1 MTKREPDPWL
11 VLGTLLLGLFV
22 MGVGSTSVNTA
33 VPSISDDLGA
43 TFDQLLWVINIYTL
57 VLAVLVITAGRLGD
71 LYGPKRLFII
81 GMTVFTAASIACGLA
96 QTPVQLI
103 AARFVQAIGGALVS
117 PQSLS
122 MISKVFPPERRGAAM
137 GVWGAT
143 AGAAV
148 AIGPSIGGL
157 IVSAWGWRWIF
168 LVNVPICLL
177 AIVLAAVVIPSVG
190 EVKQRR
196 LDLVG
201 SALAS
206 AALFLITYGLIEGK
220 THDWGTVWGPV
231 TIPMVIG
238 AGLVALVAFIVVE
251 RGRQDREPLL
261 PLVILRDR
269 NFSVMAVVTIT
280 LVGGVG
286 AMLLLLSIY
295 LQSALG
301 LTAFAAGLVMAI
313 APAVSIA
320 VSPIS
325 GRMTDKH
332 GGKPVLIVGLV
343 LFAAGLLHLVV
354 TAEAHS
360 SWWNLLPGLI
370 LVGVAMGVTFAPPLT
385 IAMHDIDPSVAGAAS
400 GTLNTIRQFGAT
412 IGAAAV
418 GALAQSQLAGS
429 LRDSA
434 AGQAAALEP
443 RLREPFL
450 GAMADAAD
458 GGLRVGRGDLAIDVP
473 PGLSDS
479 SVDALR
485 AAAQSAFETG
495 MASAVR
501 ATFLLPACL
510 LVLSILLMTL
520 VRRPRPAPEPLPT
533 QPAAVR

>member
-1 MTKREPDPWL
+1 MTKREYDPWV
-11 VLGTLLLGLFV
+11 VLGTLLLGMFV
-22 MGVGSTSVNTA
+22 MAVGSTSVNTA
-33 VPSISDDLGA
+33 VPAISDDIGA

-71 LYGPKRLFII
+71 LYGPKRLFIV
-81 GMTVFTAASIACGLA
+81 GLTVFTAASVACGLA
-96 QTPVQLI
+96 QSPTQLI

-122 MISKVFPPERRGAAM
+122 MISKVFPPEKRGAAL

-148 AIGPSIGGL
+148 AIGPSLGGL

-168 LVNVPICLL
+168 LVNVPICLI
-177 AIVLAAVVIPSVG
+177 AVVLAAVVIPSLGQVR
-190 EVKQRR
+190 KRR
-196 LDLVG
+196 LDVLG
-201 SALAS
+201 SALAT

-220 THDWGTVWGPV
+220 THDWGAVWGPV

-238 AGLVALVAFIVVE
+238 LGLVALVAFVHVE

-261 PLVILRDR
+261 PLAILRDR
-269 NFSVMAVVTIT
+269 NFSLMAAVTIT

-295 LQSALG
+295 LQSALS
-301 LTAFAAGLVMAI
+301 LTAVAAGLIMAI

-320 VSPIS
+320 IAPVS
-325 GRMTDKH
+325 GRLTDKV

-343 LFAAGLLHLVV
+343 LFAAGLLSIVV
-354 TAEAHS
+354 TARAHTE
-360 SWWNLLPGLI
+360 WWNLLPGLV
-370 LVGVAMGVTFAPPLT
+370 LVGVAMGVTFAPPLV
-385 IAMHDIDPSVAGAAS
+385 IAMHDIDPAVAGAAS
-400 GTLNTIRQFGAT
+400 GTLNTIRQFGAA

-418 GALAQSQLAGS
+418 GALAQSQLAAS

-434 AGQAAALEP
+434 AGQADALAP
-443 RLREPFL
+443 ALREPFL
-450 GAMADAAD
+450 DAMTRAAD
-458 GGLRVGRGDLAIDVP
+458 GGLHVGRGDLAIDVP
-473 PGLSDS
+473 PGLPET
-479 SVDALR
+479 SVEALR

-501 ATFLLPACL
+501 ATFLLPAGL
-510 LVLSILLMTL
+510 LVLSIVLMTF
-520 VRRPRPAPEPLPT
+520 VRRATSAPEPLPA
-533 QPAAVR
+533 QPSAVR